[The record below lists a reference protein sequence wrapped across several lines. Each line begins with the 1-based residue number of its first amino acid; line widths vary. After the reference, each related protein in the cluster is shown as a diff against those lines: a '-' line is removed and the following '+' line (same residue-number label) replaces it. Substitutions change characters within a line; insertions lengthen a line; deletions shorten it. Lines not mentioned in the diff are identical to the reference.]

1 MSLKGKTALVIG
13 GTGAL
18 GSVIAGRFVNEGMKV
33 ACSTL
38 DSGPGSE
45 GKRGGVLLIRANV
58 ADETEVKMLF
68 DRVIQVHKALDVVV
82 NTVGGF
88 LPAKPITD
96 VSVAEWDK
104 MMTLNL
110 TTAFLS
116 TREALRR
123 MKGKSY
129 GRVVNI
135 SAMVGLQ
142 PRPGKAPYAIS
153 KAGVSLL
160 TDIAAREIKGSGV
173 TVNAIAPS
181 IIDTAANRSSMPDED
196 FSRWV
201 SPESIAEMIC
211 DLCSEA
217 AGSLNGNTLKAY
229 GGL

>member
-18 GSVIAGRFVNEGMKV
+18 GSAIASRFVNEGMKV

-38 DSGPGSE
+38 DSGPESE
-45 GKRGGVLLIRANV
+45 GKKEGVLLIRANV
-58 ADETEVKMLF
+58 TDENEVKMLF
-68 DRVIQVHKALDVVV
+68 DRVIQEHKTLDVVV

-96 VSVAEWDK
+96 VSFAEWEK

-123 MKGKSY
+123 MKGRSY

-142 PRPGKAPYAIS
+142 PGPGKAPYAIS

-160 TDIAAREIKGSGV
+160 TDITAREVKGSGT

-196 FSRWV
+196 FSKWV

-211 DLCSEA
+211 HLCSEA
-217 AGSLNGNTLKAY
+217 GGSLNGNTLKAY

>member
-18 GSVIAGRFVNEGMKV
+18 GSAIASRFVNEGMKV

-45 GKRGGVLLIRANV
+45 GRKGGVLLIRANV
-58 ADETEVKMLF
+58 TDENEVKMLF
-68 DRVIQVHKALDVVV
+68 DRVLQEHKTLDVVV

-88 LPAKPITD
+88 LPAKPITE
-96 VSVAEWDK
+96 VSFADWEK

-123 MKGKSY
+123 MKGQSY

-142 PRPGKAPYAIS
+142 PGPGKAPYAIS

-160 TDIAAREIKGSGV
+160 TDITAREVKGSGI

-196 FSRWV
+196 FSKWV

-211 DLCSEA
+211 HLCSEA
-217 AGSLNGNTLKAY
+217 GGSLNGSTLKAY